1 VSQTTL
7 LKLVS
12 NGLPTVIDFF
22 TTWCAACPSA
32 AKKIEG
38 LASGKYAG
46 AQVQPLQCIQEE
58 GEVAFVPARW
68 GHGVINLQ
76 PSIGL

>member
-1 VSQTTL
+1 MGIELARYKTW
-7 LKLVS
+7 LKH
-12 NGLPTVIDFF
+12 F
-22 TTWCAACPSA
+22 
-32 AKKIEG
+32 
-38 LASGKYAG
+38 ASGKYAG

-76 PSIGL
+76 PSIGLAVQMGSNTDVVHYVY